1 MRKTIFTKN
10 SDLEMSM
17 WHDMLMLVFVEEILE

>member
-10 SDLEMSM
+10 SDLIMFM
-17 WHDMLMLVFVEEILE
+17 WHDMLMLAFVEEILE